1 MKRRLLRKARGRRS
15 RGLRRYTTLGCPMVR
30 NRASWC
36 MELCQPV
43 EGHGTCGRLA
53 THGMMGRT
61 QKAIARYNARSH
73 DGTERSDNTE

>member
-1 MKRRLLRKARGRRS
+1 MKRRLLKKAQGRRT

-36 MELCQPV
+36 MELCVPV
-43 EGHGTCGRLA
+43 DGQGTCGRLA

-61 QKAIARYNARSH
+61 QKAIARYNARAHEGRKSS
-73 DGTERSDNTE
+73 DSTE